1 MHVYTNLVTP
11 PMTHRSSLR
20 LANAYLHVPG
30 YHPTVDNPTF
40 FRQRPDNP
48 QALPSLHSH
57 LWGRVISIGVLV
69 LKSEREVQVSDKD
82 WAWLGDEGVSV
93 RGEGSSVML
102 EWSQPTVVAMV
113 RVFEHL
119 KTNYGMFKHEG
130 RNEGGGRDKKSTER
144 MSNLPQ
150 IDLELQLTDINLF
163 LYALTPGK

>member
-57 LWGRVISIGVLV
+57 LWGRVISIGALV
-69 LKSEREVQVSDKD
+69 LKSEREVQVSDKE
-82 WAWLGDEGVSV
+82 WVWLGEEGVSV
-93 RGEGSSVML
+93 KGEGSSVML

-113 RVFEHL
+113 RVLEHL
-119 KTNYGMFKHEG
+119 KTNYGVFKREG
-130 RNEGGGRDKKSTER
+130 RSEGGGRDKKSTER
-144 MSNLPQ
+144 MSKLPQ